1 MTVNTYVYSHPINV
15 FIIKHL
21 GIPVE
26 QFCSLYGYSQGTLS
40 SWVTRKKKIDTLPA
54 RFIYDLSLA
63 TSLSMD
69 NVYSILFDLEKEYL
83 AFKEAAGTKVKKR
96 ID

>member
-1 MTVNTYVYSHPINV
+1 
-15 FIIKHL
+15 
-21 GIPVE
+21 
-26 QFCSLYGYSQGTLS
+26 
-40 SWVTRKKKIDTLPA
+40 
-54 RFIYDLSLA
+54 
-63 TSLSMD
+63 MD